1 MVRGELPIWV
11 CVLIIGRDIYLGIG
25 TLIVRHYHRRPID
38 VVFPGKIATALLM
51 TGFLAHATLVP
62 PLADGLHLCLQPLT
76 AFPGLNGSSVPSASS
91 LCTAAIFSMLT
102 AVIYSIKGGAAIKQ
116 ALVHPE
122 DEDIDFLN
130 PEIED

>member
-51 TGFLAHATLVP
+51 TGFSLMLLGFPTV
-62 PLADGLHLCLQPLT
+62 DGWHLLPTTFT
-76 AFPGLNGSSVPSASS
+76 AFPGLNGSPVP
-91 LCTAAIFSMLT
+91 LGIFFVYGGVIFSMLT

-116 ALVHPE
+116 AVAHPE